1 MLAILK
7 TRPRQV
13 GAAVAVVFTPSLLFV
28 LTLLLV
34 DPAAPGV
41 TYPDAQCQSADR
53 VAAAR
58 IRPLLDQADLQ
69 GTRALERAV
78 YTLSRARSHC
88 SYGWTER
95 ALQDYAAIEHS
106 LQR

>member
-1 MLAILK
+1 MLVTLK
-7 TRPRQV
+7 MSPRQV
-13 GAAVAVVFTPSLLFV
+13 GAAVAVVFTPSLLFG

-34 DPAAPGV
+34 DPASPGV
-41 TYPDAQCQSADR
+41 TDADARCQSADR
-53 VAAAR
+53 VATAR
-58 IRPLLDQADLQ
+58 IRPLLDQADLW

-95 ALQDYAAIEHS
+95 ALQDYAALDRA
-106 LQR
+106 LQQ